1 MFDLNLNNDDKL
13 EHAAKSIKE
22 ALIDYNHD
30 KNSMKKINTSPPP
43 LSSTDVIERST
54 LALDH
59 LASGLSC
66 LQYFD
71 SSEEEKAK
79 EQEKQ
84 KRLYEEQNPNLANP
98 YQPIPMPYETLIK
111 SGVVRK
117 LRKKKISKQNSDEG
131 TSQDADKSLLP
142 LAATEI
148 LKCSWN
154 THLKL
159 LLFEKACLVY
169 VTKAEHAY
177 ANECYGVSL
186 KFIYASIKCHQL
198 IKTYLPD
205 IKSRKNWLLGR
216 AGDCFYQFSKNVEK
230 LEKYMDGFEMQS
242 ETDRYILE
250 ELYKDAE
257 IQEECLPKPNKN
269 IEEMLHTSCAFYET
283 ACEDSDLE
291 SRLEYLRRLASVNN
305 DLGNRYMALAQA
317 AYDEYLKEQEER
329 KEETPPESPAYK
341 ILMMKCYD
349 AFNKGIALFEEVKD
363 NTNLILMLT
372 NMGRFM
378 RLRAHM
384 PLPGETTNDANI
396 VRKFYNEAFSHY
408 QRALGIVGNR
418 KHNPELWELISW
430 ELSGATFNYAKTL
443 QDYGLSDNRLSTEE
457 IEQSV
462 VEALQKALRLC
473 STDTGSSKQVLYTFR
488 AGLIHHRLGSL
499 YHNSWLRRDN
509 DEVKKKTYLTL
520 CRMHYE
526 KSAKIFVGLNET
538 REFLEVQLKRVSVT
552 EQLVEGTTNP
562 TPKIKH
568 LLATMDLFYESQPI
582 IQKFTESSDSNSSH
596 DPSPSTSED
605 LLKMFTLFEQRL
617 QLCLR
622 TLAKTYSNIT
632 NKKDAETNASLYK
645 SMFGMTLRHPGKQLA
660 VKELAM
666 HLHQVLLKLFEGK
679 NC

>member
-1 MFDLNLNNDDKL
+1 M
-13 EHAAKSIKE
+13 S
-22 ALIDYNHD
+22 
-30 KNSMKKINTSPPP
+30 KINTSPPP

-54 LALDH
+54 LALNH

-79 EQEKQ
+79 KQEKQ

-98 YQPIPMPYETLIK
+98 YQPIPMPYETLNK
-111 SGVVRK
+111 SGAEESRGKSRK
-117 LRKKKISKQNSDEG
+117 SGKKGISKQNSFEG
-131 TSQDADKSLLP
+131 TSQDDANKSLLP
-142 LAATEI
+142 LAETEI

-159 LLFEKACLVY
+159 LLFEKACLVF

-177 ANECYGVSL
+177 SNDCYGVSL

-216 AGDCFYQFSKNVEK
+216 AGDCFYQFSKNIEK
-230 LEKYMDGFEMQS
+230 LEKYMEGFEMQS

-269 IEEMLHTSCAFYET
+269 VEGLLHTSCAFYET
-283 ACEDSDLE
+283 ACEDADPE
-291 SRLEYLRRLASVNN
+291 SRLEYIRRLASVNN
-305 DLGNRYMALAQA
+305 DLGNRYMTLAQA
-317 AYDEYLKEQEER
+317 AYDEHLKGEEQQ
-329 KEETPPESPAYK
+329 KEETIDETSPVEIPAYK
-341 ILMMKCYD
+341 ALMMKCYD

-363 NTNLILMLT
+363 DTNLILMLT

-384 PLPGETTNDANI
+384 VLPGETANDANI
-396 VRKFYNEAFSHY
+396 IRKFYNEAFSHY

-430 ELSGATFNYAKTL
+430 EMSGATFNYAKTL
-443 QDYGLSDNRLSTEE
+443 QDYGLVDNRLSTEE

-473 STDTGSSKQVLYTFR
+473 HTDSGSSKQVLYTFR

-499 YHNSWLRRDN
+499 YHNFWLRRDN
-509 DEVKKKTYLTL
+509 EEGKRKTYLTL

-526 KSAKIFVGLNET
+526 KSAKIFIGLTET

-552 EQLVEGTTNP
+552 EQLSEGSTSV

-582 IQKFTESSDSNSSH
+582 IRKIAEIDSNSVH
-596 DPSPSTSED
+596 QDQSTSED
-605 LLKMFTLFEQRL
+605 LLKMLILYEQRL
-617 QLCLR
+617 QICLR
-622 TLAKTYSNIT
+622 TLAKTYSNLT

-645 SMFGMTLRHPGKQLA
+645 SMFGMTLRPPGKQLT
-660 VKELAM
+660 VKELAK
-666 HLHQVLLKLFEGK
+666 HLHEVLLKLDESKRG
-679 NC
+679 